1 MATILARVPL
11 TATADVLLVSAA
23 QGRGPAGWR
32 LSFLGS
38 GWTGSV
44 VLKANMA
51 APGQAQSLT
60 AIPFITESTGAT
72 NSASTPITA
81 DGAFLVQP
89 DYCAYD
95 LYAVY
100 THTAGSC
107 VVTVQTQDGAT
118 ATGDLTAAN
127 LDGSGSQ
134 NTFGANVP
142 YTGAYTFPGALAI
155 TGALTGV
162 PQLTYSTKIV
172 STTALATPSAL
183 AATAFNAFA
192 STVSGATLMGYG
204 TTADV
209 TLKNRAGTDV
219 LKIGPNTTA
228 AVFAGTTT
236 STGDFT
242 VGASTFVVTAAT
254 GEVAS
259 GPVTVTGTAAALAT
273 SSAIVDFF
281 NGYAR
286 FIGVGGDAATAGQIK
301 FCLSS
306 NDASPF
312 IDAVTLTS
320 TQATVALP
328 LAITG
333 ALTGVTDFTASGR
346 LVFAGT
352 AVTGAAGTAS
362 IGGVTRTTI
371 GANGAASALTAN
383 PLGYLDA
390 YVAGTAVQIPY
401 YTRGA

>member
-162 PQLTYSTKIV
+162 TQLTYSTKIV

-242 VGASTFVVTAAT
+242 VGASAFVVTAAT
-254 GEVAS
+254 GAVVAAS
-259 GPVTVTGTAAALAT
+259 DISTGNNLQITTSTAALRMKG
-273 SSAIVDFF
+273 SVGVFSAINVSGADVMQF
-281 NGYAR
+281 NPAEG
-286 FIGVGGDAATAGQIK
+286 GVK
-301 FCLSS
+301 FSLS
-306 NDASPF
+306 A
-312 IDAVTLTS
+312 
-320 TQATVALP
+320 TQATFTTP

-333 ALTGVTDFTASGR
+333 ALTGVTSIAISGAATTQA
-346 LVFAGT
+346 AGVLSLGNT
-352 AVTGAAGTAS
+352 TQATVGAAG
-362 IGGVTRTTI
+362 G
-371 GANGAASALTAN
+371 ASALPAT
-383 PLGYLDA
+383 PTGYLKTYIGA
-390 YVAGTAVQIPY
+390 TQYVIPY
-401 YTRGA
+401 YAQA